1 VNTKRAELEFAWDV
15 AAKQYTRQVRL
26 TGSRS
31 EESKAAW
38 ERASKRLDELV
49 EHVGDEARK
58 AAVESRKAAA

>member
-1 VNTKRAELEFAWDV
+1 
-15 AAKQYTRQVRL
+15 VRL